1 MAAASSD
8 LGRNRVA
15 GSGFRP
21 TRGLYLIF
29 SLLCLVGL
37 ANSLLEMDTLEKL
50 KEELRNI
57 KQKAESVKEDYESK
71 HSVLSEVMNENERYV
86 NAMLALM
93 ERGPPEFKSQQAF
106 FESIKAFSDTIK
118 TFMDGVEEHTAARFE
133 NLENKL
139 ESTKELLKSLEEDHD
154 EF

>member
-1 MAAASSD
+1 MAAAGSA
-8 LGRNRVA
+8 LGRNRGVA

-37 ANSLLEMDTLEKL
+37 ANSLGKGTQDML
-50 KEELRNI
+50 KEALQNME
-57 KQKAESVKEDYESK
+57 QKVQSEKENYYSK
-71 HSVLSEVMNENERYV
+71 HSVLSEVMNENERYL
-86 NAMLALM
+86 NTMLALM
-93 ERGPPEFKSQQAF
+93 ERGPPELKSQQAF
-106 FESIKAFSDTIK
+106 FESIKVFSETIK
-118 TFMDGVEEHTAARFE
+118 TFMDGVEEHTAAGFE